1 MCEVESIING
11 RPLTTIS
18 SDPRDL
24 NPLTPNHLLLLRGGA
39 VVPPGVFRG
48 EDVYSKKRWRQI
60 QYLANIFW
68 KRWTREYLPL
78 LQYRQ
83 KWNQPRRNF
92 KVGDIILIMY
102 ENNPRNSW
110 PLGRIVEVLPIV
122 KYLNV
127 LYKCSFAWTI

>member
-1 MCEVESIING
+1 M
-11 RPLTTIS
+11 
-18 SDPRDL
+18 
-24 NPLTPNHLLLLRGGA
+24 
-39 VVPPGVFRG
+39 VPPGVFRG
-48 EDVYSKKRWRQI
+48 EDVHSRKRWRQI

-92 KVGDIILIMY
+92 KVGDVILIMY

-110 PLGRIVEVLPIV
+110 PLGRIVEVLPGQDELVRRIKIFTRGTILDRPIDKCV
-122 KYLNV
+122 LLNGV
-127 LYKCSFAWTI
+127 ED